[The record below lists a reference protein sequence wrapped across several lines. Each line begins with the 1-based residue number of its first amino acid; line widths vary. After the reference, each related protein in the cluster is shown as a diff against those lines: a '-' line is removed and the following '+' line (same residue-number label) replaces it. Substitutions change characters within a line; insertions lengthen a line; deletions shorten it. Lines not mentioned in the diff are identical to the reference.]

1 MHYFEQFNYCPC
13 CGQNYASSDFDNNEI
28 VFRCPQ
34 CHYEFYQNGT
44 PAATALI
51 PHAENPDHI
60 LLITRNTPPNEGLLA
75 LPGGLLRYGEL
86 PQDAVVR
93 EVREETLLDIE
104 PQEILQTSA
113 IDYHYKGRQVF
124 VVETCFLCTPV
135 SRDISQVRTDEASSI
150 GYFPAEQLINQP
162 DKLAFPEHAGI
173 FSKYLGDL
181 SVGGT

>member
-13 CGQNYASSDFDNNEI
+13 CGQKYAPSDFDKHEC
-28 VFRCPQ
+28 VYRCTL

-51 PHAENPDHI
+51 PQAENPEHI

-75 LPGGLLRYGEL
+75 LPGGFLRYGEL

-93 EVREETLLDIE
+93 EIREETLLDIK
-104 PQEILQTSA
+104 PLAILKTAS
-113 IDYHYKGRQVF
+113 IDYHYKGYQVF
-124 VVETCFLCTPV
+124 VIETCFLCAPA
-135 SRDISQVRTDEASSI
+135 SQDISKIRTEEASSI
-150 GYFPAEQLINQP
+150 GYYSAERLIDQP

-173 FSKYLGDL
+173 FRKYLEGL
-181 SVGGT
+181 RE